1 MSQHFCH
8 QAGYAQNDAWLTHA
22 LDEVLKKLDPAP
34 GKTITYRQIDV
45 VLDDAGTEPDLA
57 TQLYERILR
66 TLEEHQVQVVEAE
79 ESDLGNDDFA
89 TEIADEVFEMLAEM
103 MGRAGEF
110 DHELLSAADERRL
123 LEIYHDGLRAKRELQ
138 SGLSSVQQYAAERRI
153 KASEEAIDTL
163 MRCNLRLVGKIAT
176 RYMPYARHLTFDDL
190 LQEGRIGLLKAI
202 ERFDQNC
209 RGRLSTYAVYWIR
222 QSIQRALAD
231 QDRMVRLP
239 VHIVEQLHRLRKTCE
254 QFRCIHGR
262 EPGDAELANALGV
275 SLAKVRSLWRVAQHH
290 TSIDRPVGADTN
302 TFLGELIADDREEGP
317 DFILEQQLLHAVL
330 REVLGHLSSRERDI
344 LERRYGFIDGKTHTL
359 EEIGQI
365 FGLTRERI
373 RQIEQKAL
381 KRLNRGEY
389 RRILQHFLYQ

>member
-138 SGLSSVQQYAAERRI
+138 SGSVQCSNMPPSEGSRRR
-153 KASEEAIDTL
+153 K
-163 MRCNLRLVGKIAT
+163 RRL
-176 RYMPYARHLTFDDL
+176 
-190 LQEGRIGLLKAI
+190 
-202 ERFDQNC
+202 
-209 RGRLSTYAVYWIR
+209 
-222 QSIQRALAD
+222 
-231 QDRMVRLP
+231 
-239 VHIVEQLHRLRKTCE
+239 
-254 QFRCIHGR
+254 IH
-262 EPGDAELANALGV
+262 
-275 SLAKVRSLWRVAQHH
+275 
-290 TSIDRPVGADTN
+290 
-302 TFLGELIADDREEGP
+302 
-317 DFILEQQLLHAVL
+317 
-330 REVLGHLSSRERDI
+330 
-344 LERRYGFIDGKTHTL
+344 
-359 EEIGQI
+359 
-365 FGLTRERI
+365 
-373 RQIEQKAL
+373 
-381 KRLNRGEY
+381 
-389 RRILQHFLYQ
+389 